1 MSEYQGREDSYLN
14 REAGGGAGDNDLFCE
29 FLNNDNDRNCAD
41 IRLDRSFDAEAL
53 AGKMASAEVIR
64 AEQKIATDCQDNTSS
79 AGAKWKT
86 KKQSKVSYDVQMVS
100 AEPPSSAFPGSMID
114 QKLEKNRLS
123 AKQSRLRKKNYLEQ
137 IEKQL
142 EDALSENAKLKKV
155 IESLRSQSNQ
165 Q

>member
-53 AGKMASAEVIR
+53 AEKIASAEVIR

-155 IESLRSQSNQ
+155 IESLRSQPNQ